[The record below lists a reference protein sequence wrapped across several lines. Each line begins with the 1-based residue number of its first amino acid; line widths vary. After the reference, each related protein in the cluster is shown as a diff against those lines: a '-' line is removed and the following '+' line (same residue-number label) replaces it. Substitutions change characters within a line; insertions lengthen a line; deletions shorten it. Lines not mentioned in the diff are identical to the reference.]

1 MKDILER
8 FLTYARIGTMSS
20 EESKDVPSTE
30 KQFALARLLES
41 ELKEMGAGNVHLT
54 DQCYL
59 YAEIPGNL
67 TGKDASKV
75 PKIGLIAHLDTTPSA
90 SDRNISPRI
99 IRNYD
104 GKDIP
109 LNGETVMKVSSFPEL
124 ASYRGEDLIVTDGR
138 TLLGADDKAGV
149 AEIMQTAEYL
159 LSHPEIPHGKISV
172 GFTPDEEIGR
182 GSDHFDLSLFDA
194 DFAYTVD
201 GGTLGEINFENFNAA
216 SCLVTVKGVNVHPGS
231 AKNKMINAS
240 LLAMEYNGCLPPYT
254 PANTEGYEGFFHLCS
269 VNGDENLCEM
279 KYLIRDHDRVKFEEK
294 KEACRE
300 AAEKANRSLAGTN
313 ASVSVKITDQYFN
326 MKEKIEPCMFLIDC
340 AKKAFTDAGVTPAV
354 VPVRGGTDGAKLSF
368 LGLPCPN
375 LSAGGENFH
384 GIFEY
389 LPVRSLRKMHEV
401 LLDLVREILSVR
413 LS

>member
-1 MKDILER
+1 MVCQCPAPNAMKDILER
-8 FLTYARIGTMSS
+8 FLSYVKIGTMSS
-20 EESKDVPSTE
+20 EESADVPSTE

-149 AEIMQTAEYL
+149 AEIMQ
-159 LSHPEIPHGKISV
+159 
-172 GFTPDEEIGR
+172 R
-182 GSDHFDLSLFDA
+182 
-194 DFAYTVD
+194 
-201 GGTLGEINFENFNAA
+201 
-216 SCLVTVKGVNVHPGS
+216 
-231 AKNKMINAS
+231 
-240 LLAMEYNGCLPPYT
+240 
-254 PANTEGYEGFFHLCS
+254 
-269 VNGDENLCEM
+269 
-279 KYLIRDHDRVKFEEK
+279 
-294 KEACRE
+294 KESFVA
-300 AAEKANRSLAGTN
+300 
-313 ASVSVKITDQYFN
+313 VSQ
-326 MKEKIEPCMFLIDC
+326 E
-340 AKKAFTDAGVTPAV
+340 
-354 VPVRGGTDGAKLSF
+354 
-368 LGLPCPN
+368 
-375 LSAGGENFH
+375 
-384 GIFEY
+384 
-389 LPVRSLRKMHEV
+389 
-401 LLDLVREILSVR
+401 
-413 LS
+413 